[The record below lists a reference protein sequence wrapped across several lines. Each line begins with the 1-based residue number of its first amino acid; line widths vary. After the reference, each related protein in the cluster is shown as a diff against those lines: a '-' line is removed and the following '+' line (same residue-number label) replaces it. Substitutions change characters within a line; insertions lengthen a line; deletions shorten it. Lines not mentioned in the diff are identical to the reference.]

1 MSGRKGV
8 EEVETYVL
16 LPYNDFKSMDQ
27 RVKKAEEGVSTT
39 RESSISAPTPE
50 TRKEEVEKSEELSVL
65 VKQTHIETKKKD
77 LSKSYCKTLLKTLIQ
92 QIWKTEDSKEIIQL
106 ENLDALIES
115 ALNNSK
121 KTLLNEEIFFQ
132 FLFQNGMS
140 QFVKNHFK
148 INLYFDDKDNW
159 LTIWADGAILFKAD

>member
-1 MSGRKGV
+1 MSGRKVV

-77 LSKSYCKTLLKTLIQ
+77 LSKSYRKTHLKKLIQ
-92 QIWKTEDSKEIIQL
+92 QIQKTEDSKEIIQL

-121 KTLLNEEIFFQ
+121 KTLPNEEIFFR

-140 QFVKNHFK
+140 QFVKNRFK